1 MNGKRK
7 WAAIFLFAGVLAW
20 LTAMA
25 VVRDV
30 SYAAETTG
38 IVTAE
43 SLNVRSGAGTSFE
56 RLTSLS
62 KGTAVTIRETVTAAG
77 TSEKWYR
84 ISATVNGQAVDG
96 YVSATY
102 IAMTAASPTTS
113 PAPVPTPAAPVST
126 VTYRNEISYKAINV
140 SAKTLEKTNVY
151 AKAGGKRK
159 VIAKK
164 KVLLNKGRSVKI
176 TAEKMVKGKKWFK
189 ISFTY
194 KKKKRTG
201 YVRNLYV
208 KMTLKSSV
216 PGAVNSLKT
225 SIKVRPKADV
235 KSGYKK
241 SGNKYIRLA
250 KGAEVT
256 ITKDIRKKKVKWYK
270 LSYVWQGKTKTGYV
284 AAKYIK
290 LVKKK
295 VVKRIPVTILS
306 DADFEKSLVQQ
317 GFPDSYKESLRA
329 LHKKYPYWQFVAY
342 RTNLD
347 WNTVI
352 DNESKLGV
360 NLISNSKSAAWK
372 STEPG
377 AYDAI
382 TGEWTVFDGST
393 WVAASRAT
401 ISYYMDPRNFMNER
415 NIFMFESLEYQSQY
429 QTKAGVETILRNTPF
444 AGKSFSYKDPETGA
458 AKTISYTDAF
468 LAAAKQSGVSP
479 YHLASRVKQ
488 EVVTGPTT
496 TSGAVTGTND
506 TYPGIYNFYN
516 IGAVSSKNPVLNGL
530 KWANSGTT
538 YLRPWTDRYRSIV
551 GGAMYIGTSYIAKGQ
566 NTGYLQK
573 FNVTPYQQFQHQYM
587 TNVEAAYS
595 EAIKTKTAYAETMNA
610 TPIIFSIPVYNNMPA
625 AACAAPQ

>member
-1 MNGKRK
+1 MNSKKK
-7 WAAIFLFAGVLAW
+7 WAGIFLFAGVLAW
-20 LTAMA
+20 ITAMA

-30 SYAAETTG
+30 SYAADTAG

-56 RLTSLS
+56 ILTRLP
-62 KGTAVTIRETVTAAG
+62 KGTAVTIKETVTAAG
-77 TSEKWYR
+77 TSEKWYK
-84 ISATVNGQAVDG
+84 IPVTINGQTVDG

-102 IAMTAASPTTS
+102 IAMAAASPTIS
-113 PAPVPTPAAPVST
+113 PAPSPTAPAPT

-140 SAKTLEKTNVY
+140 SAKTLQKTNVY

-164 KVLLNKGRSVKI
+164 KISLNKGKSVKI

-208 KMTLKSSV
+208 KMTLKSPV

-241 SGNKYIRLA
+241 SGNKYIRLS

-270 LSYVWQGKTKTGYV
+270 LSYTWQGKTKTGYV

-295 VVKRIPVTILS
+295 VVKKIPVTILS
-306 DADFEKSLVQQ
+306 DADFEKSLTQQ

-352 DNESKLGV
+352 DNESKLGI

-377 AYDAI
+377 AYDAS

-393 WVAASRAT
+393 WVAASRAA
-401 ISYYMDPRNFMNER
+401 ISYYMDPRNFLNER

-496 TSGAVTGTND
+496 TSSAVTGTNS

-516 IGAVSSKNPVLNGL
+516 IGATSSKNPVLNGL